1 MHHGILKVGVGARP
15 MWLLREASLPPG
27 ASPGSYE
34 SEGSERVARGSVML
48 PSGACWLSKLEVPM
62 NGGELA
68 LLTVC
73 RQGPG
78 QSLSPDE
85 ASLVIPASEV
95 DALLALLNGLF
106 AQARRDRVI
115 DPAP

>member
-1 MHHGILKVGVGARP
+1 MHHGILRARAGARP
-15 MWLLREASLPPG
+15 MWLLREASLPPDTSQ
-27 ASPGSYE
+27 ASYE

-48 PSGACWLSKLEVPM
+48 PSGACWLARLEVPIT
-62 NGGELA
+62 GSELA

-73 RQGPG
+73 RQAPE

-95 DALLALLNGLF
+95 NALLALLNGLF
-106 AQARRDRVI
+106 AQARRDGVMERTT
-115 DPAP
+115 